1 MTRAPGARVTYD
13 RPLVGAV
20 TATLDRSDVTRTG
33 TVPASRR
40 DVLAPVAIALTLV
53 PLVVLAVHMLRTDV
67 VLTADLA
74 TTEMLTRDLGH
85 RSPSLGPF
93 SRDGWFHP
101 GPALFYVL
109 APSYRLF
116 GSDGSALAVGAVV
129 VNAVSVATMG
139 VVARRRGGTGLMLA
153 TLLGCAV
160 LMHAVGPTFL
170 ATPWNVYVT
179 VLPYGALVFLT
190 WAVVAGERWALP
202 AATFATSFLM
212 QTHVGYVALALPLLV
227 GAGAWTLGA
236 AIADRRRRRGER
248 GAEEPADAVAAGPD
262 EDGAAPAGD
271 GQDDHSEPDDP
282 LVPTPPGRRRPA
294 GWWGRSWCRWPSPWS
309 CGSLPSS
316 SR

>member
-1 MTRAPGARVTYD
+1 MTYD

-20 TATLDRSDVTRTG
+20 TATLDRTDVTRTRA
-33 TVPASRR
+33 VPASGR

-53 PLVVLAVHMLRTDV
+53 PLVVLAVHMLRSDV

-116 GSDGSALAVGAVV
+116 GSDGSALGGRCGGRQRGVGGDHGGGGPPPRRNRADAGDPARLRRAHARRRADVPRHAVERLRHRPPLRRSRLPHLGGGRRRALGPARRHVRDVVPDADPRRVRGAGAPPARRRRRVD
-129 VNAVSVATMG
+129 AGRGDRRPSPAARRAECRG
-139 VVARRRGGTGLMLA
+139 ARRRGRRRTRRGRG
-153 TLLGCAV
+153 
-160 LMHAVGPTFL
+160 
-170 ATPWNVYVT
+170 
-179 VLPYGALVFLT
+179 GA
-190 WAVVAGERWALP
+190 
-202 AATFATSFLM
+202 
-212 QTHVGYVALALPLLV
+212 
-227 GAGAWTLGA
+227 
-236 AIADRRRRRGER
+236 RRRRSGARRPVRG
-248 GAEEPADAVAAGPD
+248 GG
-262 EDGAAPAGD
+262 
-271 GQDDHSEPDDP
+271 
-282 LVPTPPGRRRPA
+282 PPGSAPPGGRPPA